1 MNHSSNIQKKTS
13 KHLLYAITSLSLI
26 ACYALKAS
34 ISDKEVLASYKD
46 ATNISQ
52 QTVVK
57 SIRPTGNC
65 NEKVLSIPNNQSI
78 KYLALTGPTGATGA
92 TGPTGPAGSST
103 GITGPIGPTGTTGET
118 GATGPTG
125 ATGNTG
131 ATGPIGITGPTG
143 PQGITGP
150 TGIQGLIGPTGEIG
164 DIGPMGATGT
174 RGPTGVTGAT
184 GPAGSCEIPCATYLY
199 NDDFLAGTYTITTSG
214 NYILCEDIILDDSIS
229 TAITVSADNV
239 SIDLN
244 DRKITCIN
252 SDSTAIHVTGSNI
265 HIYDGYLEARNGIVI
280 EFSSQIKID
289 GLTLQN
295 GELGIYTQNS
305 SEVSVSECLFN
316 NLSGLGIAPFY
327 TSNCQLKNCNF
338 HKINGDGIIYS
349 IYSTSLDV
357 SNCVISD
364 NTVGGAVL
372 IGNSTNTTIKN
383 CLIENNLI
391 KNADPGWGISLQDC
405 KNFILDELTITNN
418 SFTHTLLSGPNSSL
432 IEAKSSTTSDI
443 ITSGVIKNCLF
454 FDNSNQYGN
463 SGAGYNITCG
473 IKLEN
478 TSFVNIENCNITS
491 LIGGEYIYGIKTYN
505 PENTIIT
512 DCTIS
517 GLKNPSSVT
526 TKFNNTYFY
535 GIHCDSDATL
545 ETQYKS
551 VAATNCFIEL
561 LSAYE
566 LQVTGAQTQ
575 YGIYLDNLKT
585 FVFDNTISI
594 INTTTNPSIVT
605 WPSYGIFN
613 NSRVS
618 SIARNVVQSS
628 CTNLATPYAG
638 TYTPTYITIDNY
650 GVSGSTYYVNN
661 NIYIEGVIGV

>member
-1 MNHSSNIQKKTS
+1 MNHLNNKQNKTS
-13 KHLLYAITSLSLI
+13 KHILIYTIASLI
-26 ACYALKAS
+26 ISLCYNSKAS
-34 ISDKEVLASYKD
+34 ISKKEVPASDKD
-46 ATNISQ
+46 HLTTMNFSQ
-52 QTVVK
+52 KLPLK
-57 SIRPTGNC
+57 SIRPTGDC
-65 NEKVLSIPNNQSI
+65 NEIGLPLPSNR
-78 KYLALTGPTGATGA
+78 YLPLMGPIGSAGATGA
-92 TGPTGPAGSST
+92 
-103 GITGPIGPTGTTGET
+103 
-118 GATGPTG
+118 
-125 ATGNTG
+125 
-131 ATGPIGITGPTG
+131 
-143 PQGITGP
+143 
-150 TGIQGLIGPTGEIG
+150 
-164 DIGPMGATGT
+164 
-174 RGPTGVTGAT
+174 TGAT
-184 GPAGSCEIPCATYLY
+184 GPAGSCEIPCVTYLY
-199 NDDFLAGTYTITTSG
+199 NDDFLAGTYIITTSG
-214 NYILCEDIILDDSIS
+214 NYILCEDIVLDDSIS
-229 TAITVSADNV
+229 TAITVSANNV

-244 DRKITCIN
+244 NRKITCID

-265 HIYDGYLEARNGIVI
+265 HIYDGYLEARYGIVT

-295 GELGIYTQNS
+295 GELGIYTNNS
-305 SEVSVSECLFN
+305 SEVAISECLFN
-316 NLSGLGIAPFY
+316 NLSAIGIAPFY
-327 TSNCQLKNCNF
+327 TSNCQLENCNF
-338 HKINGDGIIYS
+338 HKINGDAIIYS

-357 SNCVISD
+357 SNCIISD
-364 NTVGGAVL
+364 NTVRVGTVL
-372 IGNSTNTTIKN
+372 LANSTNPTIRN

-391 KNADPGWGISLQDC
+391 KETTSSWSILLQDC
-405 KNFILDELTITNN
+405 KDFILDGLTITNN
-418 SFTHTLLSGPNSSL
+418 SLTNPQYDGPNFNL

-454 FDNSNQYGN
+454 FDNSNQYGD

-491 LIGGEYIYGIKTYN
+491 LTGGEYIYGIKTYN

-551 VAATNCFIEL
+551 VAVTNCFIEL

-566 LQVTGAQTQ
+566 LQVTDTQIQ

-585 FVFDNTISI
+585 FAFDNTISI
-594 INTTTNPSIVT
+594 VNTVSAPATII
-605 WPSYGIFN
+605 WPAYGIFN

-618 SIARNVVQSS
+618 SIARNIVQSS

-650 GVSGSTYYVNN
+650 GASATAYYVNN
-661 NIYIEGVIGV
+661 NIYIEGVS